1 MPIEQTVNEG
11 EKPVEE
17 AKGEKPVEEAKGGG
31 VFSMFKK
38 KDRTGELDDLKP
50 PSLGFMNN
58 DQFA

>member
-1 MPIEQTVNEG
+1 MPIEQTVNE
-11 EKPVEE
+11 
-17 AKGEKPVEEAKGGG
+17 GEKPVEEAKGGG

>member
-1 MPIEQTVNEG
+1 MPIEQTVNE
-11 EKPVEE
+11 
-17 AKGEKPVEEAKGGG
+17 GEKPVEEAKGGG

-50 PSLGFMNN
+50 PGLGWGNS